1 MGDDLVKR
9 LREHAEQFGVS
20 HVPNICDE
28 AADRIEQLEAALLE
42 ILKTFQGCGGR
53 AYKDRYFNALRLA
66 KRALDAKGMQDG
78 GYHGVIAYVE
88 ARAALGEKKDG

>member
-1 MGDDLVKR
+1 MSDLVKR
-9 LREHAEQFGVS
+9 LRDVQDNWPLRDIEL
-20 HVPNICDE
+20 E

-88 ARAALGEKKDG
+88 ARAALGEKKDV